1 MVTKHT
7 FSDLTINSCKSTNT
21 LIYDVIVVVEVHE
34 LKDIMSPIDM

>member
-7 FSDLTINSCKSTNT
+7 FSDLTMNGYKNTNT
-21 LIYDVIVVVEVHE
+21 LIYDVIIVVEVHE